1 METEIWAWTFVDK
14 AAPPEVKEAQRINV
28 TQTFSTAGTWEQD
41 DMDNWMQV
49 TRSGRGAASRR
60 VPVNFQMG
68 MGHETTHPDFPGRVG
83 EFYSDINQRSMY
95 QRWAELMAVESWGEV
110 SDSTRKVETAQH
122 VG

>member
-1 METEIWAWTFVDK
+1 MEIWAWTFVDE
-14 AAPPEVKEAQRINV
+14 AAPPEVKKAQRINI

-60 VPVNFQMG
+60 IPANFQMDK
-68 MGHETTHPDFPGRVG
+68 GHETTHPDFPGRVG
-83 EFYSDINQRSMY
+83 EFCSDINQRSMY
-95 QRWAELMAVESWGEV
+95 QRWAELMAAESWGEV
-110 SDSTRKVETAQH
+110 RESPRKVENAPH

>member
-1 METEIWAWTFVDK
+1 
-14 AAPPEVKEAQRINV
+14 
-28 TQTFSTAGTWEQD
+28 
-41 DMDNWMQV
+41 MQV

-60 VPVNFQMG
+60 IPSNFQMG

-95 QRWAELMAVESWGEV
+95 QRWAELMAAESWGEV
-110 SDSTRKVETAQH
+110 RDSPRKVEPAQH